1 MPVVNII
8 KSSLEWIRVFWMKPY
23 GKFVFVSFLI
33 ISGAYYGEWQRMRG
47 ENQANEKDSEMFANK
62 NWQINQLNKEKK
74 ELSNKLEKAQNKD
87 CTEEIEKYRKL
98 FENISKSLAS
108 TNDEK
113 RKALLIQKQFNKD
126 LEQYTSNLQRQ

>member
-47 ENQANEKDSEMFANK
+47 EYQANTKDKEMFSNK
-62 NWQINQLNKEKK
+62 NWQINQLNKEKN
-74 ELSNKLEKAQNKD
+74 ELTKKLEKAQNKD

-126 LEQYTSNLQRQ
+126 LEQYTANLQRQ